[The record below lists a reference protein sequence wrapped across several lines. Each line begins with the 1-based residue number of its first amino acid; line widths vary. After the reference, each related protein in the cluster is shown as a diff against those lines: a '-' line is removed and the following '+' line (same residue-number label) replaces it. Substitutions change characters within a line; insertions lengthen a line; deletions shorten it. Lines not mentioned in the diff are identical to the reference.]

1 MLPPLCSHPVSFPPG
16 AIYYHHFWR
25 NPKFFTSAQFLSRLD
40 WFSSTIFEEIRKKFT
55 LPSLSPEHPVFVSP
69 LLKKIVI
76 FFDSIQFLS
85 RMSRFFPT
93 AFEKNLNLFISI
105 QFLSRT
111 SSFCL
116 TIFEK
121 SWKICHHPVSL
132 PVKLI
137 YSHRIWRK
145 SDFSVPIQFLA
156 RRTQFFSLFFEKS
169 DYFLQGGIIILA
181 APQ

>member
-55 LPSLSPEHPVFVSP
+55 LPSFSPEHPVFVSP

-76 FFDSIQFLS
+76 FFD
-85 RMSRFFPT
+85 
-93 AFEKNLNLFISI
+93 SI

-145 SDFSVPIQFLA
+145 SDFL
-156 RRTQFFSLFFEKS
+156 SLFSF
-169 DYFLQGGIIILA
+169 FPGGRNFFHCSLKNLKIFCKAGLSSWQLRNKYSHIIAIELDK
-181 APQ
+181 